1 MNTNT
6 QRPGTNL
13 IQVGLLLVAVGVVLA
28 IATLAAGGNAVLG
41 WIAVLGLL
49 LAGIGFGQQI
59 LAALEK

>member
-1 MNTNT
+1 MSTT

-41 WIAVLGLL
+41 WVSALGLL
-49 LAGIGFGQQI
+49 MVGIGFGQRI

>member
-1 MNTNT
+1 MNTT

-28 IATLAAGGNAVLG
+28 VATLAAGGNAVLG
-41 WIAVLGLL
+41 WVSVVGLL
-49 LAGIGFGQQI
+49 LTGVGFGQRV